1 MCQALIY
8 TLSLGKH
15 KLDFCTWTLK
25 GTYYAKLTFSL
36 LLYVY
41 LRIRSASPPLKRK
54 FRQLSQCFVIC
65 RVKKWVCKRAVWISP
80 ALLRN
85 KAGDLNIPALAP
97 GISAHTS
104 SATWTRIRHCVAL
117 ASLVH
122 DSLTATMYN
131 PKAKHSCSVVGCTDP
146 HVSLHRLPTK
156 EHHQLD
162 STPPPPDSHN
172 QGWTGHRA
180 YRAMPEGPMHI
191 FGLVPPP
198 PVGRRQGRAG
208 HREVR

>member
-1 MCQALIY
+1 MF
-8 TLSLGKH
+8 LGNNYRR
-15 KLDFCTWTLK
+15 D
-25 GTYYAKLTFSL
+25 YRIS
-36 LLYVY
+36 VY

-80 ALLRN
+80 VLWRHR
-85 KAGDLNIPALAP
+85 AGDLNIPALAP

-131 PKAKHSCSVVGCTDP
+131 PKAKHSCSVVRCTDP

-156 EHHQLD
+156 EI
-162 STPPPPDSHN
+162 N
-172 QGWTGHRA
+172 
-180 YRAMPEGPMHI
+180 M
-191 FGLVPPP
+191 GLRFSIVTSIAKLNPSYCNYYA
-198 PVGRRQGRAG
+198 VQYCTAVNASRGFAEHYHVNTRGRRTGLLSVTTWGR
-208 HREVR
+208 RPISP